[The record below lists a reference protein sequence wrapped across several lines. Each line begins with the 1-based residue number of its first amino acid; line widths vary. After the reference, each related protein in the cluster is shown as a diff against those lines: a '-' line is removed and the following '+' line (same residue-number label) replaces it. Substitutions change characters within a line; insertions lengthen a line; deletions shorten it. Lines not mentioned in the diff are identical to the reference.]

1 MILFR
6 MEGEFMKDNEK
17 KAKKSNSSSNK
28 SKIKNKHNVEELKK
42 FDFDLKENKSVN
54 KSKANKE
61 INEKDNVKNKK
72 SNQRKVKKVDKK
84 VSLKEVFMSKANL
97 RTKKGDSEAVKLYK
111 KKKVKKK
118 KRKAKFNGK
127 FNLDILDL
135 LIIVVVVAI
144 VSCVLTG
151 IILNNQFKKGM
162 HMINND
168 LIADKN
174 VQDFLSTYSEIVD
187 NYYEEVDSELMMKAA
202 MEGMVDFLEDNY
214 SIYLNQDDSSSL
226 TEMLDGSYEGL
237 GIVVTGN
244 LVNDVYKNSPAEKVG
259 IKAGDVIVEINNV
272 SINSQNY
279 VDFSSLIDMENEN
292 SLTVLRNG
300 EKISF
305 KIKASI
311 VDVPTT
317 TSNIIKSPNKKW
329 NIGYIS
335 LNAFS
340 SKAFEEFQNSLLDLE
355 SKGIDSLII
364 DLRGNTGGYLNAA
377 TNISSLFLEKGE
389 VIYSLENKNK
399 ITTYKDETND
409 KRDYAVVI
417 LVNNSTASAAEILT
431 AALHDS
437 YGATIVGKKT
447 YGKGKV
453 QTMKYYEDTIVKYTS
468 AKWLRPN
475 GECIDE
481 IGIEPDFDIDN
492 KLEGTTLYDMQ
503 LDKAIEIL
511 GK

>member
-1 MILFR
+1 
-6 MEGEFMKDNEK
+6 MKEK
-17 KAKKSNSSSNK
+17 KKSTKTSNSSSNN
-28 SKIKNKHNVEELKK
+28 SKIKNKQVVDEKTLELETRKSVKKSKVSKENDKKNKDDIKKTNAKKNEKKLKSDEKLKDENKLSLKK
-42 FDFDLKENKSVN
+42 KLKDK
-54 KSKANKE
+54 KE
-61 INEKDNVKNKK
+61 T
-72 SNQRKVKKVDKK
+72 VKKKK
-84 VSLKEVFMSKANL
+84 I
-97 RTKKGDSEAVKLYK
+97 DSNAVKQYK
-111 KKKVKKK
+111 KKKERK
-118 KRKAKFNGK
+118 KRKKEKFNGK

-135 LIIVVVVAI
+135 LIIVVSVAI

-151 IILNNQFKKGM
+151 VILNNQFKKGM
-162 HMINND
+162 HLLGND
-168 LIADKN
+168 LITDKN
-174 VQDFLSTYSEIVD
+174 VQDFLSTYAEIVD

-214 SIYLNQDDSSSL
+214 SIYLDQDDSSSL

-244 LVNDVYKNSPAEKVG
+244 VVDDVYKNSPADEVG
-259 IKAGDVIVEINNV
+259 IKAGDVIIEINGVEV
-272 SINSQNY
+272 SAQNSAE
-279 VDFSSLIDMENEN
+279 FSSLIDMENEN
-292 SLTVLRNG
+292 SLTVLRDGNN
-300 EKISF
+300 INF

-311 VDVPTT
+311 VNVPTT
-317 TSNIIKSPNKKW
+317 TSDIIKSPNKKR

-340 SKAFEEFQNSLLDLE
+340 SKAFEDFQESLMDLE

-364 DLRGNTGGYLNAA
+364 DLRSNTGGYLTAA

-399 ITTYKDETND
+399 ITTYKDETSD
-409 KRDYAVVI
+409 KRDYAVVV
-417 LVNNSTASAAEILT
+417 LVDSSTASAAEILT

-437 YGATIVGKKT
+437 YGATIIGKKT

-453 QTMKYYEDTIVKYTS
+453 QTMKYYENSIVKYTS

-481 IGIEPDFDIDN
+481 VGITPDIEVDN
-492 KLEGTTLYDMQ
+492 KLEGNTLYDMQ